1 MMADSRSSEPVEWRR
16 IAIVGGGTAGHV
28 YPALAIADAYRRV
41 CAPVDVLFIG
51 TPVGFEGRLVPAYG
65 YRLQTIRGTPLV
77 GTGIQGKLRALG
89 TLSVGMAQA
98 RRLLRAHGAQL
109 VVGLGGYAS
118 VGVLLAA
125 WSLGLRT
132 VIHEANL
139 VPGLANRLLGRLAHR
154 VYLGFEAACWAFAPD
169 RTVITGNP

>member
-1 MMADSRSSEPVEWRR
+1 
-16 IAIVGGGTAGHV
+16 
-28 YPALAIADAYRRV
+28 
-41 CAPVDVLFIG
+41 
-51 TPVGFEGRLVPAYG
+51 
-65 YRLQTIRGTPLV
+65 PLV
-77 GTGIQGKLRALG
+77 GTNILGKWRALR
-89 TLSVGMAQA
+89 TLSIGVTQA

-109 VVGLGGYAS
+109 VVGLGGYAA

-154 VYLGFEAACWAFAPD
+154 VYLGFEAACWAFAPG
-169 RTVITGNP
+169 RTVITGNPVRSDIAAVSTTGRQAPCPRTRPVHILVTGGSQGLSFPESSRSCTA